1 MSNDSSVVTTISAR
15 ALASRKNGARSRGPK
30 TAAGKA
36 RSSRNALKHGLC
48 AQKVLVLAEEDAEA
62 FCTLDTA
69 LFEELA
75 PAGALQTV
83 LAQRVVS
90 AAWRLLRA
98 DRMEAEVLTE
108 RRFRDGGLGLA
119 LIRDGNGAR
128 VLPTL
133 LRYRGAALAE
143 FMRCLRTLQA
153 LQAETRAAGLPAAPP
168 ARRRARYLPA
178 GRNEPETIRQNDS
191 LTHVAAEPPAAPDH
205 RHPYARPALPPTAPT
220 TRPIRE
226 SPDDQRAEVA
236 APGRSRHAAPG
247 RDCPAASPAALPSPA
262 AATKRTREMTLAQGL
277 EPSARHRSAA

>member
-1 MSNDSSVVTTISAR
+1 MSNDSPVVPTVSAR
-15 ALASRKNGARSRGPK
+15 ALASRKNGARSRGPR

-48 AQKVLVLAEEDAEA
+48 AQKLLVLAEEDVAA
-62 FCTLDTA
+62 FCTLETA

-98 DRMEAEVLTE
+98 DRMEAEVLAE
-108 RRFRDGGLGLA
+108 GRFRDGGLGLA

-178 GRNEPETIRQNDS
+178 ARNEPETIPQSDR
-191 LTHVAAEPPAAPDH
+191 LTRVAAEPPAAPD
-205 RHPYARPALPPTAPT
+205 RRLPAARPALPPTAPT
-220 TRPIRE
+220 PGPTGE
-226 SPDDQRAEVA
+226 SPAGQRPDLR
-236 APGRSRHAAPG
+236 APGRSPHASG
-247 RDCPAASPAALPSPA
+247 SRDPRAASLAALPSL
-262 AATKRTREMTLAQGL
+262 AATKRTREVTPAQSL
-277 EPSARHRSAA
+277 EPTAPHRSAA

>member
-1 MSNDSSVVTTISAR
+1 MSNDSQVVTTVSAR
-15 ALASRKNGARSRGPK
+15 ALASRRNGARSRGPK

-48 AQKVLVLAEEDAEA
+48 AQKLLVLAEEDVAA
-62 FCTLDTA
+62 FCALETA

-178 GRNEPETIRQNDS
+178 ARNEPETIPQSGS
-191 LTHVAAEPPAAPDH
+191 LTHVAAEPPAARDN
-205 RHPYARPALPPTAPT
+205 RPYARPALPPTAPT
-220 TRPIRE
+220 PGPTRE
-226 SPDDQRAEVA
+226 SPADQRPEVA

-247 RDCPAASPAALPSPA
+247 RDRPAASPAALPSPA
-262 AATKRTREMTLAQGL
+262 AATKRTREMTLAQSPQ
-277 EPSARHRSAA
+277 PSARHRSAA